1 MPLLYRTLPKRATTI
16 FRKFVDSGRDFPPGL
31 ATPVQVWYHG
41 TMEGPLGQK
50 GGCSVTALPDQ
61 ALQAQLD
68 ALACYY
74 QSYTTESTQQEA
86 ETKGLR
92 QLGSWFVHS
101 QRFSNDSMHQ
111 KFYNGVKAQVE
122 QLDAALAALP
132 AQEAA
137 QGADQAISILLQ
149 FIPESQR
156 DVGGWMRFA
165 AEPLCQ
171 PLLAYLT
178 RDALQAL
185 YDRYNQFY
193 PKRLQFPAQVKL
205 RREMERLL
213 RQARG

>member
-1 MPLLYRTLPKRATTI
+1 MTEIQNQAVPEQLEALSAYYR
-16 FRKFVDSGRDFPPGL
+16 D
-31 ATPVQVWYHG
+31 
-41 TMEGPLGQK
+41 
-50 GGCSVTALPDQ
+50 
-61 ALQAQLD
+61 
-68 ALACYY
+68 
-74 QSYTTESTQQEA
+74 YTVESTQQEA
-86 ETKGLR
+86 EAKGLK

-111 KFYNGVKAQVE
+111 KFYQGVQVRV
-122 QLDAALAALP
+122 QALDKALAALSSP
-132 AQEAA
+132 QEA
-137 QGADQAISILLQ
+137 GAAAEQALSILLQ

-171 PLLAYLT
+171 PLLAYLPS
-178 RDALQAL
+178 DALQAL

-213 RQARG
+213 KQHPGSRR